1 MYRSNPSALPDP
13 CDPTTGALVDK
24 WLRGLRACGC
34 SDQYLEYAAR
44 TLGRASNR
52 GWHGD
57 SNEASMV
64 VQAFITWAVG
74 VMDESPSE
82 V

>member
-1 MYRSNPSALPDP
+1 MYRSNPSVLLDP
-13 CDPTTGALVDK
+13 YDPTTGALVDK
-24 WLRGLRACGC
+24 WLRVLRSTGF
-34 SDQYLEYAAR
+34 SDQYLEFAAC

-64 VQAFITWAVG
+64 VQAFITWAVS
-74 VMDESPSE
+74 VMDGSPSRA
-82 V
+82 